1 MEKYTSFEILSVTAK
16 VMIFS
21 WFLQESNE
29 LFFIL
34 FVHTTLKW
42 SLWFLH
48 CIYIAYPYAIFAK
61 LQTKVKKQH
70 LAKVY
75 LSVRYVYIFLLSMS

>member
-34 FVHTTLKW
+34 FVHATLKW

-48 CIYIAYPYAIFAK
+48 CIHIAYPYAIFAK

>member
-1 MEKYTSFEILSVTAK
+1 MEKYMSFKILSVTAK

-21 WFLQESNE
+21 WFLKESNE
-29 LFFIL
+29 PFFIL

-48 CIYIAYPYAIFAK
+48 CICIADQYAILAK
-61 LQTKVKKQH
+61 LQTKGKKQH

-75 LSVRYVYIFLLSMS
+75 LSVHMSTSLSF